1 MNSITKTI
9 VGLVGLVALGLITY
23 YFISNDKEPVVVKK
37 TITTPSH
44 DTIATVHAVKDTTF
58 NKIKTALNID
68 GEEFNPTT
76 DEGVYINKTKDKLLM
91 INEDVWK
98 KMIRK
103 AKKKFPNISEDCN
116 DKYPMPTLTEYDFVG
131 LLTYFVENNNSN
143 TTIAYSAIEI
153 RKGKAKTFAG
163 GNICC
168 TCEGE
173 PLVSQKV
180 DAVIVK

>member
-1 MNSITKTI
+1 
-9 VGLVGLVALGLITY
+9 
-23 YFISNDKEPVVVKK
+23 
-37 TITTPSH
+37 
-44 DTIATVHAVKDTTF
+44 
-58 NKIKTALNID
+58 
-68 GEEFNPTT
+68 
-76 DEGVYINKTKDKLLM
+76 
-91 INEDVWK
+91 
-98 KMIRK
+98 
-103 AKKKFPNISEDCN
+103 
-116 DKYPMPTLTEYDFVG
+116 MPTLTEYDFVG